1 MPGIGDIAESITSV
15 TIMSANAVKSSF
27 GVTILL
33 ILILIIIIPILK
45 VFMILGTIRLA
56 TALGSIAGGQ
66 RMLKCTQYLT
76 DAGSTASY
84 AGYFIGTV
92 FCVDCGNY
100 QSNFRIT
107 GRSYGT
113 TGHTDAG
120 AYLYG
125 NLFSMPFAD
134 YTGEYISEIP
144 ETVHVSADLVYL
156 LSDSD
161 ELC

>member
-1 MPGIGDIAESITSV
+1 MIKKGILWVLKGLIVLVSGSGILQAIITPVIDKSNLTFMQKSAGALPGIGDIAETITSV

-76 DAGSTASY
+76 DAGFLLLRMLVTLSALFFVSI
-84 AGYFIGTV
+84 AA
-92 FCVDCGNY
+92 
-100 QSNFRIT
+100 IT
-107 GRSYGT
+107 KATSG
-113 TGHTDAG
+113 
-120 AYLYG
+120 
-125 NLFSMPFAD
+125 
-134 YTGEYISEIP
+134 
-144 ETVHVSADLVYL
+144 
-156 LSDSD
+156 
-161 ELC
+161 